1 MHEKRKPKYRVGAL
15 ELGWTDKDAIGGP
28 VELLGPEAI
37 PDVHNLTMI
46 TGVETGVDRSG
57 FCKDVC
63 GFEKVVG
70 FDHYFYYQIEDWHDK
85 NTVISERG
93 LGYLEEKD
101 GKTFLVRHK
110 PVAYKD
116 QHGRQYPL
124 PKGMYADLGAGA
136 YMLAYTIPPPTYIEA
151 LSIPHSLVASTSEGN
166 PTPVELE
173 PNTLLGRMDNV
184 VQAIDS
190 DELMR
195 IVGDKVVDPL
205 INSQK
210 QLDLKARHLRLT
222 RKNSSV
228 ASPIVR
234 LLPQEVNDKTPRQRG
249 SIIFN
254 SQTNRLQCYDGE
266 KWKTIAWEEEE

>member
-1 MHEKRKPKYRVGAL
+1 MHEKMKAKFRVGAL
-15 ELGWTDKDAIGGP
+15 ELGWTDKDVIGGP
-28 VELLGPEAI
+28 VELLGPEAL
-37 PDVHNLTMI
+37 PDVHDLTMV
-46 TGVETGVDRSG
+46 TGIETEVDRRG

-63 GFEKVVG
+63 GFEKVIG
-70 FDHYFYYQIEDWHDK
+70 LGYYFYYQIEDWHNK
-85 NTVISERG
+85 HTVITERG
-93 LGYLEEKD
+93 LGYLEKRD
-101 GKTFLVRHK
+101 GKTFLIRHK
-110 PVAYKD
+110 PTLYKD
-116 QHGRQYPL
+116 SNGQQSPL
-124 PKGMYADLGAGA
+124 PEGMYADLGVGA
-136 YMLAYTIPPPTYIEA
+136 YMIVYTIPPPTYVEA
-151 LSIPHSLVASTSEGN
+151 LIMPHSLIASTSEGS
-166 PTPVELE
+166 PTPIELE
-173 PNTLLGRMDNV
+173 PNTLLGRLDNV

-195 IVGDKVVDPL
+195 IVGDKIVDPL

-222 RKNSSV
+222 RKNSSL

-234 LLPQEVNDKTPRQRG
+234 LLPQEVDDKMPRQRG